1 MKRFRYMAAVIL
13 IAALALVLGAFSLF
27 AADMSVKAPPN
38 KYLTYPTGCGFYW
51 GGASQGAAGGGST
64 STISGSQ
71 VLAGDLGVLAGYTC
85 PVGATFWFVEN
96 IASVSRVNGGDPTA
110 GLSIAGAASFEQR
123 LAVGAPWSVVQQLTS
138 AFPALG
144 GVAVPSIPPL
154 PSNLTAG
161 PLNPYVFVG
170 VNERDIST
178 YLGLNVGRSWLVA
191 AEVGFGALT
200 RLSNGMVVDTWV
212 KYQPAST
219 KMQIG
224 GTGQNFATGDFVGFG
239 LALKL

>member
-1 MKRFRYMAAVIL
+1 MKQFRRLAAVFT
-13 IAALALVLGAFSLF
+13 IAALALLLGIVSLL
-27 AADMSVKAPPN
+27 AADLSVKAPPN

-51 GGASQGAAGGGST
+51 GGASQGAAGGSST

-71 VLAGDLGVLAGYTC
+71 VLAGDLGILAGYTC
-85 PVGATFWFVEN
+85 PIGATFWFVEN
-96 IASVSRVNGGDPTA
+96 IASVSRVNGGDPNA

-123 LAVGAPWSVVQQLTS
+123 LAVGAPWSVIQQLT
-138 AFPALG
+138 AAVPALG

-154 PSNLTAG
+154 PSSLSAG

-170 VNERDIST
+170 INERDIST
-178 YLGLNVGRSWLVA
+178 YLGLNVGRSWLIA
-191 AEVGFGALT
+191 AEIGFGALT

-219 KMQIG
+219 KMMIG
-224 GTGQNFATGDFVGFG
+224 GSGQNFQTGDFVGFG